1 MMHSKIRGISQVNVC
16 VCIIIETRPQLV
28 VLQDDDCQ
36 IVMQQHAYRIK
47 ILRLASVSNGE
58 SELLSMKSVLA
69 GSLPVQVSVSCYG

>member
-1 MMHSKIRGISQVNVC
+1 MMRSKIRRISQVS
-16 VCIIIETRPQLV
+16 CIIIETRPQLV

-58 SELLSMKSVLA
+58 SELLCLKSVLA
-69 GSLPVQVSVSCYG
+69 GSLPVQISVSCYG